1 MAKRYIKRYYI
12 RPQNIFCSNKAEI
25 LNALVKEVGENNCS
39 VYSLKA
45 LEDHDDVHLL
55 QPKDIIY
62 YYDNGI
68 LYDKN
73 HVKVMDYD
81 LNVKHEE
88 ERKKFGN
95 VDAVS
100 DATFEAEYKDRL
112 TETLTEAVNC
122 SKEELEDI
130 FKTVL
135 KDPATL
141 EEIRNLG
148 IAEFNIESDT
158 DLINKLMAIYF
169 NDIFIEPNSN
179 YVYGHPKFDNIDHKA
194 VWSVLRNKAL
204 AIVNEKDNELKAI
217 EQEKAKETK
226 AKIAAAKEAELAIR
240 KAKDTLPEETI
251 KAEAEKAAKQ
261 DFNKHVVDLYNKINT
276 DIKKARDS
284 SGKHGSK
291 WDIRELT
298 PVEIWA
304 KLRFYENFNDD
315 IYNKDTWGDEAGRY
329 KPLFNIYYYLEYK
342 KLKDIRTLNGKTASA
357 IRDLFDTDE
366 VAKKAKINLKEW
378 LIRNISYIEFIV
390 PTGNVAN
397 IWEGDFD
404 EELLNKIDDH
414 FLTIQHKLFKDYNI
428 RGIDESLDHTGTT
441 TIGTN
446 IKIKWRNAETVKTE
460 TVLNWYLTE
469 WQLASNVIFKVPAK
483 DFPIELTKLANNLN
497 ISIDN
502 ESKIISS
509 NRFVY
514 AIINGLFE
522 NNLNFLAL
530 ANNLPSISYDIETT
544 NPFNLEFDDINAYGE
559 KIDDRDSHYQ
569 ENLSEA
575 TSSKKFICCIC
586 GEESEGYG
594 NNPEPVRKTGRC
606 CDACNRKFVIP
617 ARIEAINLDME

>member
-62 YYDNGI
+62 YYDDGI

-88 ERKKFGN
+88 ERKRFGN
-95 VDAVS
+95 VDAIS
-100 DATFEAEYKDRL
+100 DQTFDAEYEDRL
-112 TETLTEAVNC
+112 TETLTESVKC

-135 KDPATL
+135 RDPATL
-141 EEIRNLG
+141 EEIHNLG
-148 IAEFNIESDT
+148 IAEFDIDSDT
-158 DLINKLMAIYF
+158 ALINKLMSISF
-169 NDIFIEPNSN
+169 DGILIEPNSN
-179 YVYGHPKFDNIDHKA
+179 YVYGHTKFDNLDHKA
-194 VWSVLRNKAL
+194 AWSVLRNKAL
-204 AIVNEKDNELKAI
+204 AIVTEKDKELKAI
-217 EQEKAKETK
+217 EQEKAKEK
-226 AKIAAAKEAELAIR
+226 QAKIAAAKEAELSLR

-261 DFNKHVVDLYNKINT
+261 DFNKHIVNLYNKIDT

-284 SGKHGSK
+284 SRKHGSK

-298 PVEIWA
+298 PVEIWD

-315 IYNKDTWGDEAGRY
+315 IYIKDTWGDEAGRY

-342 KLKDIRTLNGKTASA
+342 KLKDIRTLNGRTASV
-357 IRDLFDTDE
+357 IRDLFVADEGEEVIANPE
-366 VAKKAKINLKEW
+366 VAKNQLKEW
-378 LIRNISYIEFIV
+378 LINNISYIEFIV
-390 PTGNVAN
+390 PTGSVAEV
-397 IWEGDFD
+397 WEGDFD
-404 EELLNKIDDH
+404 AEVVEKINEH
-414 FLTIQHKLFKDYNI
+414 FINIQHKLFKDYNI
-428 RGIDESLDHTGTT
+428 RGVEESLYHDGTT
-441 TIGTN
+441 TIGKN
-446 IKIKWRNAETVKTE
+446 ISIRWRNAEKIKVE
-460 TVLNWYLTE
+460 PVLNWYLTE
-469 WQLASNVIFKVPAK
+469 WQLASNIVFKTPAK
-483 DFPIELTKLANNLN
+483 DFPASLKKLASNLRV
-497 ISIDN
+497 SKDD
-502 ESKIISS
+502 ESKLISS

-514 AIINGLFE
+514 AIIHGLFE
-522 NNLNFLAL
+522 NNLNFLGTVTKA
-530 ANNLPSISYDIETT
+530 AINIEDI
-544 NPFNLEFDDINAYGE
+544 NPFDLTFESINAYG
-559 KIDDRDSHYQ
+559 K
-569 ENLSEA
+569 NLTEA
-575 TSSKKFICCIC
+575 VHNTFICCIC

-594 NNPEPVRKTGRC
+594 NNPGPVRSSGEC

-617 ARIEAINLDME
+617 ARLGFDIED